1 MFCYQIFKRKR
12 PPPKQGAHARHG
24 AGKVA
29 PWAHEM
35 VLITSTTVRKAA
47 QKAQKPRTAAMRSAS
62 IYAPSTEGHVF
73 FPQIPSG

>member
-1 MFCYQIFKRKR
+1 MFCYQRFKQKR

-35 VLITSTTVRKAA
+35 VLTMSTTVRNAA
-47 QKAQKPRTAAMRSAS
+47 QNAQKPRMAAMRSAS
-62 IYAPSTEGHVF
+62 IYAPSSAGHVLA
-73 FPQIPSG
+73 PTMPSG